1 MDDKKNM
8 TAGENPAENAADAAR
23 KEAAMADDI
32 TTGTEDITV
41 EESVSKES
49 ISEEMTASEGEP
61 DVHGYDKALERE
73 NDTHTA
79 APADSACPD
88 KLEYPNKPECPGIL
102 EDMEKNPAEAAPDIL
117 SEYAGELPEYG
128 GEDKAALLSAL
139 PKVQKVNV
147 KIIDG
152 GKGGE
157 KVPGEKGSLPIGKRI
172 SGFIKAHRQ
181 YITAFLLPA
190 LILFGAYAAFKVY
203 PFGDM
208 SVLVLDLSGQ
218 YVYYFENL
226 RDVLHGVGSPF
237 ISWSRNLSGEIM
249 GIYAYY
255 LASPFTIIPMIL
267 PRSMITEALLIMQ
280 LCKVGAAAVT
290 FFYYLKHSKD
300 CRPGTCVI
308 FSMLYSLMGYMIV
321 QLMNPMWLDG
331 LIYLPL
337 IVIGIEK
344 IIDGN
349 RWLPFIIPLA
359 LMYMANFYIG
369 WMVTFFAIVYFVYYY
384 FAGKKNY
391 VHSIKSFFF
400 AGIKFASGGVI
411 AAAAAA
417 WVLVP
422 LYYSL
427 KLGKFSFSKPDYSL
441 KTQFEFF
448 DFFKNLLPNVY
459 DTCRPEGSPVIYCG
473 VITVILLPLFFLNS
487 KVRFRQK
494 MGLGSVLLAIAG
506 SMYLSTVDLAWHGFQ
521 VPNWLPYRYSFTF
534 SFILLI
540 MAAMTFER
548 LEGISIK
555 EIMGSAFA
563 LGFYALYV
571 GKQGFDGVNIGLSVW
586 YCIGFTIVYG
596 IVLRF
601 IKLSGRAA
609 RRTLTLVMGIFIA
622 GELFASSLTNM
633 YAIHKDV
640 TYSRYSSYNR
650 LITLGRKTVS
660 DIYDADPFE
669 ESGFYRIEKNH
680 HRTVNDAM
688 AMGNYGISHSS
699 STLNAA
705 PIQFLRKLGFSYG
718 GHYIKYK
725 GSTYVTDALLGIKYV
740 IEKVEKNQPE
750 KDKETGEIIK
760 EAEPT
765 PIPENKSYEHLLLTN
780 EDEKDIMAVYENP
793 NAMPLGFMSDEA
805 ILDVTLGLDDPFAN
819 QNRILSALISDEYT
833 EYFKEIRINDIIP
846 ENAVKSSYG
855 THTKYVPEVQ
865 GRNSHIEFIFDAPNS
880 NMLYFYMPS
889 SYEREV
895 NLWLNKD
902 FLDYYFEQGKMAIQT
917 LGRFAEDEEISFIV
931 TITDKKNEVLYK
943 DVMFR
948 WLDEELFEE
957 ALETVRSQGTLE
969 IDSWSE
975 DHIKGSINA
984 QRDGIMFTTISWE
997 PGWTIKVDGV
1007 KTEPVKVCDALIG
1020 VPMTAGEH
1028 EIEMTFFPEGLSV
1041 GIICTISGIISIII
1055 IGISE
1060 RDEDRKRK
1068 KEQAA

>member
-1 MDDKKNM
+1 MEENRKN
-8 TAGENPAENAADAAR
+8 TAEDTAEENVTENTAADTPVNVPEEYSGEIAVTDTDNETPAVSDT
-23 KEAAMADDI
+23 ADVDH
-32 TTGTEDITV
+32 
-41 EESVSKES
+41 
-49 ISEEMTASEGEP
+49 A
-61 DVHGYDKALERE
+61 
-73 NDTHTA
+73 
-79 APADSACPD
+79 ADSEQPSD
-88 KLEYPNKPECPGIL
+88 GVVESFGEF
-102 EDMEKNPAEAAPDIL
+102 
-117 SEYAGELPEYG
+117 SEYAGELPGHDSENG
-128 GEDKAALLSAL
+128 SVLTGM
-139 PKVQKVNV
+139 PKMQKVNV
-147 KIIDG
+147 RIIDG

-157 KVPGEKGSLPIGKRI
+157 KLPEDAAKVPLGKRI
-172 SGFIKAHRQ
+172 IGSIKSHRQ
-181 YITAFLLPA
+181 YITAFFLPA
-190 LILFGAYAAFKVY
+190 LILFAAYAAFKVY

-255 LASPFTIIPMIL
+255 LASPFTLIPMIL
-267 PRSMITEALLIMQ
+267 PRSMITESLLIMQ

-300 CRPGTCVI
+300 CRPGTCMI

-337 IVIGIEK
+337 IVIGIER
-344 IIDGN
+344 IIDDN

-369 WMVTFFAIVYFVYYY
+369 WMITFFSIVYFIYYY
-384 FAGKKNY
+384 FAGKRNY
-391 VHSIKSFFF
+391 VHSFKSFFF
-400 AGIKFASGGVI
+400 AGMKFASGGAI
-411 AAAAAA
+411 AAATAA

-427 KLGKFSFSKPDYSL
+427 KLGKFEFSNPDYTL
-441 KTQFEFF
+441 KTQFEFI
-448 DFFKNLLPNVY
+448 DFFKNMLPNVY
-459 DTCRPEGSPVIYCG
+459 DTCPPEGSPVIYCG
-473 VITVILLPLFFLNS
+473 VLTVILLPLFFLNS
-487 KVRFRQK
+487 KIRFRQK
-494 MGLGSVLLAIAG
+494 MGLGMTLLTIAG

-534 SFILLI
+534 SFIMLI

-548 LEGISIK
+548 LEGITVK
-555 EIMGSAFA
+555 ELMGSAFA

-571 GKQGFDGVNIGLSVW
+571 NKQGFDGVDVWLSVW

-596 IVLRF
+596 VILRF
-601 IKLSGRAA
+601 IKQSGRAA
-609 RRTLTLVMGIFIA
+609 RRILTLVMGIFIA
-622 GELFASSLTNM
+622 GELFSSSLSNM

-660 DIYDADPFE
+660 EIYETDPFE

-688 AMGNYGISHSS
+688 AMGNFGISHSS

-705 PIQFLRKLGFSYG
+705 PIQFLRRLGFSYG

-740 IEKVEKNQPE
+740 MEKAEKPQPE
-750 KDKETGEIIK
+750 KDEETGEIIK
-760 EAEPT
+760 EADPVT
-765 PIPENKSYEHLLLTN
+765 IPENKSYDELMFTS
-780 EDEKDIMAVYENP
+780 EDDKDIFAVYKNP
-793 NAMPLGFMSDEA
+793 NALPLAFMSDDA

-819 QNRILSALISDEYT
+819 QNRILSSLISDEYT
-833 EYFKEIRINDIIP
+833 EYFKEIPITDIIP
-846 ENAVKSSYG
+846 ENAVKSTYG

-865 GRNSHIEFIFDAPNS
+865 GRNSHIEFILSVPNS
-880 NMLYFYMPS
+880 DMLYFYMPS

-917 LGRFAEDEEISFIV
+917 LGRFAPGEEISLIV
-931 TITDKKNEVLYK
+931 TITEKKNEVLYK

-948 WLDEELFEE
+948 YLDEELFKE
-957 ALETVRSQGTLE
+957 ALEKVRSQGTLE

-975 DHIKGSINA
+975 DHITGSINA
-984 QRDGIMFTTISWE
+984 SKDGIMFTTISWE

-1020 VPMTAGEH
+1020 VPLTAGEH
-1028 EIEMTFFPEGLSV
+1028 EIEMSFFPEGLSV
-1041 GIICTISGIISIII
+1041 GIICSISGIISIII
-1055 IGISE
+1055 IGLSE
-1060 RDEDRKRK
+1060 KDDDRKRK